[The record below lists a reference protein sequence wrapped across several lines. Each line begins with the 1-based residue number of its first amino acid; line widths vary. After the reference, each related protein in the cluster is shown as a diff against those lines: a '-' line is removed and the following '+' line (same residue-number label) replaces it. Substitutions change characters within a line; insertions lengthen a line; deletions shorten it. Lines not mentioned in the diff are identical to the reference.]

1 MNSWQHLVTAFTT
14 TALLAV
20 PVSSIAEGVGLQ
32 EGQYRHDSHS
42 QHKHADHKKRHQH
55 RMNKM
60 VEHLSLTE
68 SQQAEIKLIN
78 GQHREQHQ
86 GVRQAVH
93 EARKALRESVRAGES
108 ESTIRALA
116 TALGQAM
123 GDQAVARASHHQA
136 VSALLTEEQR
146 EKWQS
151 LPKRKALDKRA
162 KHPQG

>member
-14 TALLAV
+14 TALLGVSA
-20 PVSSIAEGVGLQ
+20 SSIAKGVGY
-32 EGQYRHDSHS
+32 EEDRHHQSGYSQQKHS
-42 QHKHADHKKRHQH
+42 DYKKRHQH
-55 RMNKM
+55 RMDKM
-60 VEHLSLTE
+60 AEHLSLTE

-78 GQHREQHQ
+78 SQHREQHQ
-86 GVRQAVH
+86 GARETVH

-123 GDQAVARASHHQA
+123 GDQAVARASYYQA

-151 LPKRKALDKRA
+151 LSKRKALA
-162 KHPQG
+162 KHAKHAQG